1 MFGIFN
7 YHSKMKQQCEEGK
20 QRFGLLPPIY
30 YYMPMSQDN
39 GDLDPTYYEDD
50 DSLPAETFTEPPCL
64 TPIAEVESCGSNDL
78 E

>member
-1 MFGIFN
+1 M
-7 YHSKMKQQCEEGK
+7 SK
-20 QRFGLLPPIY
+20 
-30 YYMPMSQDN
+30 DN
-39 GDLDPTYYEDD
+39 DDLDPTYYEDD